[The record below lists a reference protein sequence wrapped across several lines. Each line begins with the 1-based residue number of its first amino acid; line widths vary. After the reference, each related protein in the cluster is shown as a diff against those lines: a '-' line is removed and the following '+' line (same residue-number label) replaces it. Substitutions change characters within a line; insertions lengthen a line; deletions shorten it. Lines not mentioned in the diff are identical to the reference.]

1 MPDTAT
7 SVPAPLPG
15 WPHDAAPFHSGE
27 EAAQARAGVRER
39 MASAGRRVIR
49 GIMPDQHRD
58 FFALLPFLVVGS
70 LDRQGRPWA
79 SILSGRPGFLHSPDP
94 RTLTVT
100 ARPAYGDPLGDN
112 IAVGAPVGLLG
123 IQLETRRRNR
133 MNGTVS
139 EWADGR
145 FAVTVGQSFGNCP
158 QYIQARTPAFVA
170 EPDSLGAPRP
180 VHEEGPLL
188 SPRAA
193 ALVAAADTFFIA
205 SRSAHAEDVDAP
217 SEGVDVSHR
226 GGRPGFV
233 RVAEEGGRT
242 VLTAPD
248 FLGNF
253 YFNTFGNIAADPR
266 AGLVFVDFDS
276 GGVLLLTGRAEVV
289 WDGPDVAAFAG
300 AERLLRF
307 RPEEGRW
314 IEDAVPLR
322 WSAPEQAP
330 QLAATGTWAE
340 ADRAAV
346 AEASRNTLRPFT
358 VAEVVEESA
367 TIRSFILEPADGGS
381 VVPHRPGQFL
391 PVALDI
397 PGRDQPVRRTYTL
410 SDAPG
415 GRRYRISV
423 KRETAVDGRPGLA
436 SHWLHD
442 HVRAGDTLRALA
454 PRGDFVLDADSRR
467 PVLLLS
473 GGVGVTPMIAMLN
486 DLVGRNPDRLR
497 HPGRGIWFVHAA
509 RDGAEHAFADHLRAL
524 AARAPILTVHVR
536 YSRPRSQDVPGRD
549 YDDAGHIDA
558 ALLRRLLPLDDYDVY
573 LCGPAGFMQA
583 MRAALDSLGVRPE
596 RIRSE
601 AFAAGSAA
609 PVDPTTLPPAVAEA
623 QVEFRASGRSAA
635 WDPSRGSLLDLAEA
649 AGIQAPWSCRSG
661 LCGTCAARVAEGAV
675 TYAEPP
681 AGAPGPGEALVCCA
695 IPASDRVVLEL

>member
-1 MPDTAT
+1 MPDTVT
-7 SVPAPLPG
+7 IPAPLPG
-15 WPHDAAPFHSGE
+15 WPHDEPPFHPGE
-27 EAAQARAGVRER
+27 LAAQARAGVRER
-39 MASAGRRVIR
+39 MAPAGRRAIR

-58 FFALLPFLVVGS
+58 FFAMLPFIVVGS

-79 SILSGRPGFLHSPDP
+79 SVLSGRPGFLSSPDP
-94 RTLTVT
+94 RTLIVA

-112 IAVGAPVGLLG
+112 LAAGAPIALLG

-133 MNGTVS
+133 MNGTVT

-158 QYIQARTPAFVA
+158 QYIQARRPSFVA
-170 EPDSLGAPRP
+170 EPDSLGEPRP
-180 VHEEGPLL
+180 VHAEGPVL

-193 ALVAAADTFFIA
+193 ALVVAADTFFIA
-205 SRSAHAEDVDAP
+205 TRSADAGEGEAP

-233 RVAEEGGRT
+233 RVAEEGGQT

-248 FLGNF
+248 FVGNF
-253 YFNTFGNIAADPR
+253 YFNTFGNIEADPR
-266 AGLVFVDFDS
+266 AALVFVDFDT
-276 GGVLLLTGRAEVV
+276 GGVLLLTGTAEVV
-289 WDGPDVAAFAG
+289 WDGPEVASFAG

-307 RPEEGRW
+307 RLEEGRW

-330 QLAATGTWAE
+330 QLAATGTWEE
-340 ADRAAV
+340 AGRAAR
-346 AEASRNTLRPFT
+346 AEASRNTLRPLT
-358 VAEVVEESA
+358 VTRIVDESA
-367 TIRSFILEPADGGS
+367 TIRSFILEPADRGS
-381 VVPHRPGQFL
+381 VVAHRPGQFL
-391 PVALDI
+391 PIALDI

-410 SDAPG
+410 SDAAD
-415 GRRYRISV
+415 GRSYRISV
-423 KRETAVDGRPGLA
+423 KREAGPDGPGLA

-442 HVRAGDTLRALA
+442 HVRVGDTIRALA

-473 GGVGVTPMIAMLN
+473 AGVGVTPMIAMLN
-486 DLVGRNPDRLR
+486 HLVGRNPDRLR
-497 HPGRGIWFVHAA
+497 HPGRGLWFVHAA
-509 RDGAEHAFADHLRAL
+509 RDGAEHAFAAHIRAL
-524 AARAPILTVHVR
+524 AARAPTLAVHVR
-536 YSRPRSQDVPGRD
+536 YSRPRPQDVQGRD
-549 YDDAGHIDA
+549 YDDAGRIDA

-583 MRAALDSLGVRPE
+583 MREVLAGLGVRPE

-609 PVDPTTLPPAVAEA
+609 PAAQAALPPAVTEAE
-623 QVEFRASGRSAA
+623 VEFRASGRRAA
-635 WDPSRGSLLDLAEA
+635 WDPSKGSLLDLAEA
-649 AGIQAPWSCRSG
+649 AGIEAPWSCRTG
-661 LCGTCAARVAEGAV
+661 LCGTCAARVAEGTV

-681 AGAPGPGEALVCCA
+681 AGAPEPGQALVCCA
-695 IPASDRVVLEL
+695 VPASGRVVLEL

>member
-1 MPDTAT
+1 MPDTVT
-7 SVPAPLPG
+7 IPAPLPG
-15 WPHDAAPFHSGE
+15 WPHAEPPFHAGE
-27 EAAQARAGVRER
+27 LAAQARVGVRER
-39 MASAGRRVIR
+39 MAAGGRRMIR
-49 GIMPDQHRD
+49 GLMPDQHRE
-58 FFALLPFLVVGS
+58 FFAMLPFLVVGS

-79 SILSGRPGFLHSPDP
+79 SILSGRPGFLQSPDP
-94 RTLTVT
+94 RTLTVA

-112 IAVGAPVGLLG
+112 LAAGAPIGLLG

-133 MNGTVS
+133 MNGTVTES
-139 EWADGR
+139 ADGR

-158 QYIQARTPAFVA
+158 QYIQARTPRFVA

-180 VHEEGPLL
+180 VHAEGPVL

-205 SRSAHAEDVDAP
+205 TRSAEAEQSGAP

-233 RVAEEGGRT
+233 RGTEEGGRT

-248 FLGNF
+248 FVGNF
-253 YFNTFGNIAADPR
+253 LFNTFGNIAVDPR
-266 AGLVFVDFDS
+266 AGLVFVDFDT
-276 GGVLLLTGRAEVV
+276 GGVLLLTGTAEVV
-289 WDGPDVAAFAG
+289 WDGPEVAAFAG

-307 RPEEGRW
+307 RVQEGRW

-322 WSAPEQAP
+322 WSAPQQAA
-330 QLAATGTWAE
+330 QLAVTGTWEE
-340 ADRAAV
+340 AGLAAK

-358 VAEVVEESA
+358 VTRIVEESA
-367 TIRSFILEPADGGS
+367 TIRSFVLEPADGGS
-381 VVPHRPGQFL
+381 VVAHQPGQFL

-397 PGRDQPVRRTYTL
+397 PGRDRPVRRTYTL
-410 SDAPG
+410 SDAPD
-415 GRRYRISV
+415 GRTYRISV
-423 KRETAVDGRPGLA
+423 KREAEPGLA
-436 SHWLHD
+436 SNWLHD
-442 HVRAGDTLRALA
+442 QVRVGDTIRALA

-473 GGVGVTPMIAMLN
+473 AGVGVTPMIAMLN
-486 DLVGRNPDRLR
+486 SLIGRNPDRLR

-509 RDGAEHAFADHLRAL
+509 RDGAEHAFAGHLRAL
-524 AARAPILTVHVR
+524 EARAPTLTTHIR
-536 YSRPRSQDVPGRD
+536 YSRPRPQDVAGRD
-549 YDDAGHIDA
+549 HDDAGHIDA

-583 MRAALDSLGVRPE
+583 MQEALAGLGVRPE

-601 AFAAGSAA
+601 AFAIGSAA
-609 PVDPTTLPPAVAEA
+609 PVDPATLAPPVAEA
-623 QVEFRASGRSAA
+623 KVEFRASGRSAA
-635 WDPSRGSLLDLAEA
+635 WDPSKGSLLDLAEA
-649 AGIQAPWSCRSG
+649 AGIEAPWSCRSG

-681 AGAPGPGEALVCCA
+681 AGAPRPGEALVCCA
-695 IPASDRVVLEL
+695 VPASGRVVLDL